1 MVRGRTSTIMRA
13 HSDPEVRGK
22 RLALRFAAVQLAG
35 ALLVAIIVA
44 VITDGSNAMATVAGG
59 AVVAVGNLVFGWRL
73 FAPGVAPAEH
83 IAKAMWV
90 GEGLKWLWVVVAVW
104 LALDVSDLAP
114 LPFLL
119 GMLAGQVGFWVGVAF
134 IKEDK

>member
-1 MVRGRTSTIMRA
+1 MVRGRTSTMRA

-73 FAPGVAPAEH
+73 FAPGVAPAER

>member
-1 MVRGRTSTIMRA
+1 MVWGRTSTMRA
-13 HSDPEVRGK
+13 RHDPELRGK

-35 ALLVAIIVA
+35 ALLAAIIVA
-44 VITDGSNAMATVAGG
+44 AVTDGSNAAATLAGG
-59 AVVAVGNLVFGWRL
+59 AVVAVGSLVFGWRL
-73 FAPGVAPAEH
+73 FARGVAPAER
-83 IAKAMWV
+83 IAKAMWI

-119 GMLAGQVGFWVGVAF
+119 GMLAGQVGFWVGVAV

>member
-1 MVRGRTSTIMRA
+1 MVRGRTSTMRA

>member
-1 MVRGRTSTIMRA
+1 MVRGRTSTMRA
-13 HSDPEVRGK
+13 RHEPELRGK
-22 RLALRFAAVQLAG
+22 RLALRFAAVQLGG
-35 ALLVAIIVA
+35 ALLAAIIVA
-44 VITDGSNAMATVAGG
+44 VITDGSSAMATLAGG

-73 FAPGVAPAEH
+73 FAPGVAPAER
-83 IAKAMWV
+83 IAKAMWI

-119 GMLAGQVGFWVGVAF
+119 GMLAGQVGFWVGVAV

>member
-1 MVRGRTSTIMRA
+1 MVRGRTSTMLA